1 MDKRIIT
8 QREEEA
14 YRLCH
19 LDFDGLPV
27 DQAAKQMGI
36 TRDAIMELLKN
47 VERKAP
53 QLTPVLTPRQQLI
66 LILAGD
72 KGQTPEQIAT
82 STELSASYVRGVV
95 GYLEAHGFVMP
106 KLKMQNYT
114 PRTDGRVVERF

>member
-47 VERKAP
+47 V
-53 QLTPVLTPRQQLI
+53 Q
-66 LILAGD
+66 
-72 KGQTPEQIAT
+72 
-82 STELSASYVRGVV
+82 
-95 GYLEAHGFVMP
+95 
-106 KLKMQNYT
+106 
-114 PRTDGRVVERF
+114 